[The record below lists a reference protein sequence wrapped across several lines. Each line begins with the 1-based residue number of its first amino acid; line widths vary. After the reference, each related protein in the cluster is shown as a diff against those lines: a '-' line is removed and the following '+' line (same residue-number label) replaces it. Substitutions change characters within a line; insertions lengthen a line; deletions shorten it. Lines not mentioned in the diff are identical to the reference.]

1 MKKPLWKHVQVSVCG
16 AAHLRNGL
24 PCQDANGFLE
34 VPGAL
39 ICALSDGAGSAR
51 RAERGSELVVE
62 AALDHFLQMFLRQ
75 GVSRT
80 IDSLQ
85 LGSGLEMLAS
95 VRQRIDLEALAESS
109 AATDY
114 AATLLVAVIGPSRA
128 VFYQVGDG
136 VWFVSK
142 NGILGAVTWPTS
154 GEHVSETHFV
164 TCDSASQ
171 VLQCELVKG
180 EVEAVVGMTDGLER
194 LALDLSRR
202 VPHPGFIIPLARELR
217 RTDVHGFATKLS
229 QFLASDVIC
238 QRTDDDKTLAILL
251 HEPGF

>member
-39 ICALSDGAGSAR
+39 VCALSDGAGSAR
-51 RAERGSELVVE
+51 RADRGSELAVE
-62 AALDHFLQMFLRQ
+62 AAMDHFLQLFLRQ
-75 GVSRT
+75 GVSQT

-85 LGSGLEMLAS
+85 VESGLAMLAS
-95 VRQRIDLEALAESS
+95 VRQRMDAEALTESS
-109 AATDY
+109 CTRDY
-114 AATLLVAVIGPSRA
+114 AATLLVAVISPSRA

-136 VWFVSK
+136 VWVVSK
-142 NGILGAVTWPTS
+142 NGIFGAVTWPTS

-171 VLQCELVKG
+171 VLQCEVVAG
-180 EVEAVVGMTDGLER
+180 AVEAVVGMTDGLER
-194 LALDLSRR
+194 LALNLRGR
-202 VPHPGFIIPLARELR
+202 VPHPGFLVPLARELR
-217 RTDVHGFATKLS
+217 RADVPGFTTQLS

>member
-1 MKKPLWKHVQVSVCG
+1 
-16 AAHLRNGL
+16 
-24 PCQDANGFLE
+24 LE

-39 ICALSDGAGSAR
+39 VYALADGAGSAS
-51 RAERGSELVVE
+51 RADRGSELAVE
-62 AALDHFLQMFLRQ
+62 AALDYFLQLFLRQ

-80 IDSLQ
+80 VERLQ
-85 LGSGLEMLAS
+85 VESGLEMLVS
-95 VRQRIDLEALAESS
+95 VRERIDVEALAESS
-109 AATDY
+109 FASDY
-114 AATLLVAVIGPSRA
+114 ASTLLVAVISQSRS

-136 VWFVSK
+136 LWFVSK

-171 VLQCELVKG
+171 VLQCEVLEG
-180 EVEAVVGMTDGLER
+180 RVETVVGMTDGLER
-194 LALDLSRR
+194 LALDMSGK
-202 VPHPGFIIPLARELR
+202 VPHPGFLVPLVRELR
-217 RTDVHGFATKLS
+217 RADVPGFSTQLR
-229 QFLASDVIC
+229 QFLASDMIC

>member
-1 MKKPLWKHVQVSVCG
+1 MKNPLWKHVQVSVCG

-39 ICALSDGAGSAR
+39 VCALSDGAGSAR
-51 RAERGSELVVE
+51 RAERGSELAVE
-62 AALDHFLQMFLRQ
+62 AALDHFLQLFLRQ

-80 IDSLQ
+80 IERLQ
-85 LGSGLEMLAS
+85 IESGLEMLAS
-95 VRQRIDLEALAESS
+95 VRQRIDLEALAESAGAS
-109 AATDY
+109 DY
-114 AATLLVAVIGPSRA
+114 AATLLVAVISPSRA

-164 TCDSASQ
+164 TCDSASR
-171 VLQCELVKG
+171 VLQCEALEGK
-180 EVEAVVGMTDGLER
+180 VETVVGMTDGLER
-194 LALDLSRR
+194 LALDLSGR
-202 VPHPGFIIPLARELR
+202 VPHPGFLLPLARELR
-217 RTDVHGFATKLS
+217 RADVPGFTTQLR